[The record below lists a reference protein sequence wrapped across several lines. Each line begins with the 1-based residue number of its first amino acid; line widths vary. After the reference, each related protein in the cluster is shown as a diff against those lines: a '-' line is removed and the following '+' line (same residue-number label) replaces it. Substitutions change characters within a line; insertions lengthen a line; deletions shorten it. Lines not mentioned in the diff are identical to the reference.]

1 MRAAFS
7 SVTFIMRSINR
18 ISVLAGL
25 FGATLMAVT
34 GAFLTYE
41 VVARYFFI
49 KPTTWA
55 AEISQLC
62 LIWGCLLAM
71 AWVLTLR
78 QHITVNA
85 LTSLL
90 PRTVQKLCVALSLVA
105 ILAFSLVVVV
115 WGWDIFY
122 ESWVRGRTTGSLLD
136 LPSWVA
142 ELPVPLGFSLLSAQ
156 AICELITLW
165 GNETVSLGSS
175 HE

>member
-1 MRAAFS
+1 MRLINQL
-7 SVTFIMRSINR
+7 SVW
-18 ISVLAGL
+18 AGL
-25 FGATLMAVT
+25 FGATLLAVT
-34 GAFLTYE
+34 GLFLTYE

-55 AEISQLC
+55 AEVSQLC

-90 PRTVQKLCVALSLVA
+90 PRSAQKVCVALSLMA
-105 ILAFSLVVVV
+105 ILVFSIVIVF

-122 ESWVRGRTTGSLLD
+122 ESWVRGRTTGSLLN
-136 LPSWVA
+136 LPTWVA
-142 ELPVPLGFSLLSAQ
+142 ELPVPLGFLLLFAQ
-156 AICELITLW
+156 AACELKALW
-165 GNETVSLGSS
+165 RNDIVSLGGS

>member
-1 MRAAFS
+1 MRL
-7 SVTFIMRSINR
+7 INQISIW
-18 ISVLAGL
+18 AGL
-25 FGATLMAVT
+25 FGATLLALT
-34 GAFLTYE
+34 GLFLTYE

-90 PRTVQKLCVALSLVA
+90 PRSAQKVCVA
-105 ILAFSLVVVV
+105 
-115 WGWDIFY
+115 
-122 ESWVRGRTTGSLLD
+122 
-136 LPSWVA
+136 
-142 ELPVPLGFSLLSAQ
+142 
-156 AICELITLW
+156 
-165 GNETVSLGSS
+165 VSLMGILDFL
-175 HE
+175 HCDRFLGLGHFL

>member
-1 MRAAFS
+1 M
-7 SVTFIMRSINR
+7 IMRLINQL
-18 ISVLAGL
+18 SLWAGL
-25 FGATLMAVT
+25 FGAILLAVT
-34 GAFLTYE
+34 GLFLTYE

-90 PRTVQKLCVALSLVA
+90 PRTAQKVCVAVSLVG
-105 ILAFSLVVVV
+105 ILVFSIVIVF

-122 ESWVRGRTTGSLLD
+122 ESWVRGRTTGSLLN
-136 LPSWVA
+136 LPTWVA
-142 ELPVPLGFSLLSAQ
+142 ELPVPLGFLLLFAQ
-156 AICELITLW
+156 AACELKALL
-165 GNETVSLGSS
+165 GNDIVSLGGS

>member
-1 MRAAFS
+1 MRL
-7 SVTFIMRSINR
+7 INR

-55 AEISQLC
+55 AEVSQLC

-90 PRTVQKLCVALSLVA
+90 PRTAQKLCVALAGCYSGFFIGGSRLGLGYFLRELGSWQNHRVAPRPAQLGRRTSCSFRILVA
-105 ILAFSLVVVV
+105 VGPGCL
-115 WGWDIFY
+115 
-122 ESWVRGRTTGSLLD
+122 RTHHFVGERD
-136 LPSWVA
+136 R
-142 ELPVPLGFSLLSAQ
+142 
-156 AICELITLW
+156 
-165 GNETVSLGSS
+165 
-175 HE
+175 

>member
-1 MRAAFS
+1 MRLINQL
-7 SVTFIMRSINR
+7 SVW
-18 ISVLAGL
+18 AGL
-25 FGATLMAVT
+25 FGATLLAVT
-34 GAFLTYE
+34 GLFLTYE

-55 AEISQLC
+55 AEVSQLC

-90 PRTVQKLCVALSLVA
+90 PRSAQKLCVALSLMA
-105 ILAFSLVVVV
+105 ILVFSIVIVF

-122 ESWVRGRTTGSLLD
+122 ESWVRGRTTGSLLN
-136 LPSWVA
+136 LPTWVA
-142 ELPVPLGFSLLSAQ
+142 ELPVPLGFLLLFAQ
-156 AICELITLW
+156 AACELKALW
-165 GNETVSLGSS
+165 RNDIVSLGGS